1 MLKSLKSKIAVPILG
16 LLFTLVGFVAVHMS
30 INTANRVN
38 TFAEERMDAAI
49 LSVRAYLDAYERKT
63 RMAAMAIGD
72 SAGLIRR
79 IDDGDRAE
87 IWRYLAERKEML
99 GMDALI
105 VANHDGI
112 TLARSHMRDSY
123 GDDVTGVPSVA
134 AGLRG
139 EVLTLYT
146 PTPTAPMVMTT
157 SSPIMDGDRFL
168 GSVVANFDVGM
179 DHFLD
184 GIYERFAV
192 DAMVFVGNTSVASTI
207 IDPQTGRR
215 AVGIVADPAVV
226 AAVLQR
232 GESFPPLL
240 NGDRAPFR
248 QPLAGAPYLAYY
260 FPLHGADG
268 RPVGMFFLGISQE
281 LAIATT
287 AASRFN
293 TIIICLVVVIVM
305 TAVMLVLVTRILK
318 PIRMLTDAID
328 GAANGDLTKRL
339 PELGNDEIARASR
352 SFNAT
357 MEELRKMIGAIKQQ
371 AGKLSEIGND
381 LASNMSHT
389 ASAMNQI
396 TANIKSVRGRVMNQ
410 SASVTQT
417 NATMEQVNQNIGK
430 LNSNVERQ
438 SGAVSESASA
448 LEQVIANIQ
457 SVTQTLVKN
466 AANVENLKEASETG
480 RSSLQNVLADIQE
493 ISRESEGLLNIN
505 AVMEN
510 IASQT
515 NLLSMNAAIEAAR
528 AGESGKGFAVVAGEI
543 RKLAESS
550 SEQSR
555 TIGEVLKK
563 ISESIT
569 KITGSTDNVMNRFEA
584 IDQGVRTVAEQEE
597 VIRHAMEEQSQGSRQ
612 VLQASGQVGDITQ
625 LVKGGALE
633 MREGSKEVIQES
645 KNLERATQEITN
657 GINEMASGTEEVN
670 KAVNSVNDL
679 SGRNREN
686 ISTLVNA
693 VSKFKV

>member
-1 MLKSLKSKIAVPILG
+1 VFKSLKSKMTVPILG
-16 LLFTLVGFVAVHMS
+16 LLFTLVAFVAVHMS
-30 INTANRVN
+30 ITTASRVN

-49 LSVRAYLDAYERKT
+49 LSVRAYLDAYEQKT

-79 IDDGDRAE
+79 IDAGDRTE
-87 IWRYLAERKEML
+87 IWRYLAERKELL

-105 VANHDGI
+105 VADHNGI
-112 TLARSHMRDSY
+112 TLARSHMQHSY

-146 PTPTAPMVMTT
+146 PTPTASMVMTT

-168 GSVVANFDVGM
+168 GSIVANFDVGM
-179 DHFLD
+179 NHFLD
-184 GIYERFAV
+184 RIYDQFAV
-192 DAMVFVGNTSVASTI
+192 DAMVFVGNISVSSTI
-207 IDPQTGRR
+207 TNPETGQR
-215 AVGIVADPAVV
+215 ATGLVADPEIV
-226 AAVLQR
+226 ATVMRR
-232 GESFPPLL
+232 GESVRLRQDFL
-240 NGDRAPFR
+240 GAPF
-248 QPLAGAPYLAYY
+248 LSYY
-260 FPLHGADG
+260 FPLRGADG
-268 RPVGMFFLGISQE
+268 NPIGMFFMGISQE
-281 LAIATT
+281 LAIAAT
-287 AASRFN
+287 AASRLN
-293 TIIICLVVVIVM
+293 TIIICIVIVIVM
-305 TAVMLVLVTRILK
+305 TAVMLLLVSRVLK
-318 PIRMLTDAID
+318 PISLLTDAID
-328 GAANGDLTKRL
+328 DAANGDLTKRL
-339 PELGNDEIARASR
+339 PELGKDEIARASR
-352 SFNAT
+352 SFNVT
-357 MEELRKMIGAIKQQ
+357 MEELRKMIGAIKSQ
-371 AGKLSEIGND
+371 AGKLSEIGSD

-396 TANIKSVRGRVMNQ
+396 TANIQNVKGRVLNQ
-410 SASVTQT
+410 SASVTET
-417 NATMEQVNQNIGK
+417 NATMEQVTVNIGK

-438 SGAVSESASA
+438 TGAVSEAASA
-448 LEQVIANIQ
+448 LEQVMANIQ
-457 SVTQTLVKN
+457 SVTQTLAKN
-466 AANVENLKEASETG
+466 AANVESLKEASEAG
-480 RSSLQNVLADIQE
+480 KVSIQDVVADIKE
-493 ISRESEGLLNIN
+493 IARESEGLLNIN

-550 SEQSR
+550 SEQSK

-563 ISESIT
+563 ISESIA
-569 KITGSTDNVMNRFEA
+569 KITRSTDNVMNRFET
-584 IDQGVRTVAEQEE
+584 IDQGVNTVADQEE
-597 VIRHAMEEQSQGSRQ
+597 VIRSAMEEQAQGSKQ
-612 VLQASGQVGDITQ
+612 VLSASGQVNDITQ
-625 LVKGGALE
+625 QVKGGALE

-657 GINEMASGTEEVN
+657 GINEMVAGTEEVN

>member
-1 MLKSLKSKIAVPILG
+1 MFKSLKSKMTVPILG
-16 LLFTLVGFVAVHMS
+16 LLFTLVAFVAVHMS
-30 INTANRVN
+30 ITTASRVN

-49 LSVRAYLDAYERKT
+49 LSVRAYLDAYEQKT
-63 RMAAMAIGD
+63 RMAAMAMGD

-79 IDDGDRAE
+79 IDAGDRME
-87 IWRYLAERKEML
+87 VWRYLAERKEML
-99 GMDALI
+99 EMDAFI
-105 VANHDGI
+105 VADHNGI
-112 TLARSHMRDSY
+112 TLARSQMQHSY
-123 GDDVTGVPSVA
+123 GDNVTGVPSIA
-134 AGLRG
+134 AGLRR

-146 PTPTAPMVMTT
+146 PTPTSPMVMTT

-179 DHFLD
+179 NHFLD
-184 GIYERFAV
+184 RIYDQFAV
-192 DAMVFVGNTSVASTI
+192 DAMVFVGNISVSSTI
-207 IDPQTGRR
+207 AKPETGQR
-215 AVGIVADPAVV
+215 AVGFVAEPEIV
-226 AAVLQR
+226 AAVIQG
-232 GESFPPLL
+232 GESIRLRQNLL
-240 NGDRAPFR
+240 
-248 QPLAGAPYLAYY
+248 GAPYLAYY
-260 FPLHGADG
+260 FPLRGADG
-268 RPVGMFFLGISQE
+268 NPVGMFFMGISQE

-293 TIIICLVVVIVM
+293 TIMICLVIIIVM
-305 TAVMLVLVTRILK
+305 TAVMLLLVSRVLK
-318 PIRMLTDAID
+318 PIRLLTDAID
-328 GAANGDLTKRL
+328 GAADGDLTKRL
-339 PELGNDEIARASR
+339 PENGRDEIARASR
-352 SFNAT
+352 SFNLT
-357 MEELRKMIGAIKQQ
+357 MEELRKMIEAIKQQ
-371 AGKLSEIGND
+371 AGKLSEIGNE

-396 TANIKSVRGRVMNQ
+396 TANIHNVKGRVMNQ

-417 NATMEQVNQNIGK
+417 NATMEQVSVNIGK
-430 LNSNVERQ
+430 LNGNVERQ
-438 SGAVSESASA
+438 TGAVSEAASA
-448 LEQVIANIQ
+448 LEQVMANIQ

-466 AANVENLKEASETG
+466 AASVESLKEASETG
-480 RSSLQNVLADIQE
+480 KVSIQDVVTDIRE
-493 ISRESEGLLNIN
+493 IARESEGLLNIN

-550 SEQSR
+550 TEQSK

-563 ISESIT
+563 ISESIA
-569 KITGSTDNVMNRFEA
+569 KITRSTDNVMNRFDA

-597 VIRHAMEEQSQGSRQ
+597 MIRSAMEEQAQGSKQ
-612 VLQASGQVGDITQ
+612 VLSASGQVNDITQ
-625 LVKGGALE
+625 QVKGGALE

-645 KNLERATQEITN
+645 KNLERATQEITS
-657 GINEMASGTEEVN
+657 GINEMAVGTEQVN

-686 ISTLVNA
+686 ISTLVRA

>member
-1 MLKSLKSKIAVPILG
+1 MFKSLKSKVTVPILG
-16 LLFTLVGFVAVHMS
+16 LLFTLVAFVAVHMS
-30 INTANRVN
+30 ITTASRVN

-49 LSVRAYLDAYERKT
+49 LSVRAYLDAYEQKT
-63 RMAAMAIGD
+63 RMAAMAMGD

-79 IDDGDRAE
+79 IDAGDRME
-87 IWRYLAERKEML
+87 IWRYLAERKELL

-105 VANHDGI
+105 VADHNGI
-112 TLARSHMRDSY
+112 TLARSHMQHSY

-168 GSVVANFDVGM
+168 GSIVANFDVGM
-179 DHFLD
+179 NHFLD
-184 GIYERFAV
+184 RIYNQFAV
-192 DAMVFVGNTSVASTI
+192 DAMVFMGNTSVSSTI
-207 IDPQTGRR
+207 VNPETGQR
-215 AVGIVADPAVV
+215 ATGIVANPEIV
-226 AAVLQR
+226 AAVIQR
-232 GESFPPLL
+232 GGTVRLREDLL
-240 NGDRAPFR
+240 GAPF
-248 QPLAGAPYLAYY
+248 LSYY
-260 FPLHGADG
+260 FPLRGADG
-268 RPVGMFFLGISQE
+268 NPIGMFFMGISQE

-287 AASRFN
+287 AASRLN
-293 TIIICLVVVIVM
+293 TIIICIVIVIVM
-305 TAVMLVLVTRILK
+305 TTVMLLLVSRVLK
-318 PIRMLTDAID
+318 PIRLLTDAID
-328 GAANGDLTKRL
+328 DAANGDLTKRL
-339 PELGNDEIARASR
+339 PELGKDEIARASR
-352 SFNAT
+352 SFNVT
-357 MEELRKMIGAIKQQ
+357 MEELRKMIGAIKSQ
-371 AGKLSEIGND
+371 AGKL
-381 LASNMSHT
+381 SHT

-396 TANIKSVRGRVMNQ
+396 TANIQSVKGRVMNQ
-410 SASVTQT
+410 SASVTET
-417 NATMEQVNQNIGK
+417 NATMEQVTVNIGK

-438 SGAVSESASA
+438 TGAVSEAASA
-448 LEQVIANIQ
+448 LEQVMANIQ
-457 SVTQTLVKN
+457 SVTQTLARN
-466 AANVENLKEASETG
+466 AANVKSLKEASEAG
-480 RSSLQNVLADIQE
+480 RTSLQDVVSDIQE
-493 ISRESEGLLNIN
+493 ISKESEGLLNIN
-505 AVMEN
+505 SVMEN

-550 SEQSR
+550 SEQSK

-563 ISESIT
+563 ISESIA
-569 KITGSTDNVMNRFEA
+569 KITRSTDNVMNRFET
-584 IDQGVRTVAEQEE
+584 IDQGVNTVADQEE
-597 VIRHAMEEQSQGSRQ
+597 VIRSAMEEQAQGSKQ
-612 VLQASGQVGDITQ
+612 VLSASGQVNDITQ
-625 LVKGGALE
+625 QVKGGALE

-657 GINEMASGTEEVN
+657 GINEMVAGTEEVN

>member
-1 MLKSLKSKIAVPILG
+1 MFKSLKSKIAVPILG
-16 LLFTLVGFVAVHMS
+16 LLFILVGFVAVHMS

-49 LSVRAYLDAYERKT
+49 LSVRAYLHAYEQKT
-63 RMAAMAIGD
+63 RMAAMAMGD

-79 IDDGDRAE
+79 IDAGDRLE
-87 IWRYLAERKEML
+87 IWRYLAERQELL
-99 GMDALI
+99 GMDAII
-105 VANHDGI
+105 VADHNGI
-112 TLARSHMRDSY
+112 TLARSHMQHSY

-179 DHFLD
+179 DHFLER
-184 GIYERFAV
+184 IYDQFAV
-192 DAMVFVGNTSVASTI
+192 DSMVFVGNTSVSSTI
-207 IDPQTGRR
+207 IVNHQTGQR
-215 AVGIVADPAVV
+215 AVGVTADPEIV
-226 AAVLQR
+226 AAVIQR
-232 GESFPPLL
+232 GQT
-240 NGDRAPFR
+240 FR
-248 QPLAGAPYLAYY
+248 LRQYLFGAPYLAYY
-260 FPLHGADG
+260 FPLRGADG
-268 RPVGMFFLGISQE
+268 NPIGMFFMGISQE
-281 LAIATT
+281 LALATT

-305 TAVMLVLVTRILK
+305 GGVMLMLTSRIVK
-318 PIRMLTDAID
+318 PIHLLTNALDNT
-328 GAANGDLTKRL
+328 ANGDLTRRL
-339 PELGNDEIARASR
+339 PEVGRDEVARASR
-352 SFNAT
+352 SFNMT

-371 AGKLSEIGND
+371 AAKLSEIGND
-381 LASNMSHT
+381 LAGNMSHT

-396 TANIKSVRGRVMNQ
+396 TANIQSVKGRVMNQ
-410 SASVTQT
+410 SASVTET
-417 NATMEQVNQNIGK
+417 NATMEQVTINIDK
-430 LNSNVERQ
+430 LNNHVERQ
-438 SGAVSESASA
+438 TSAVSESSAA

-466 AANVENLKEASETG
+466 AANVESLKVASETG
-480 RSSLQNVLADIQE
+480 KVSIQDVVSDIQE
-493 ISRESEGLLNIN
+493 IARESEGLLNIN
-505 AVMEN
+505 SVMEN

-550 SEQSR
+550 SEQSK

-563 ISESIT
+563 ISESIA
-569 KITGSTDNVMNRFEA
+569 KITLSTDNVTNRFDA
-584 IDQGVRTVAEQEE
+584 IDQGVKLVADQEE
-597 VIRHAMEEQSQGSRQ
+597 MIRNAMEEQGHGSKQ
-612 VLQASGQVGDITQ
+612 VLQAAGQVGEITQ
-625 LVKGGALE
+625 QVKSGALE
-633 MREGSKEVIQES
+633 MREGSKEVITES
-645 KNLERATQEITN
+645 KNLERATQEITS
-657 GINEMASGTEEVN
+657 GINEMAAGTEQVN

-679 SGRNREN
+679 SGKTREN
-686 ISTLVNA
+686 ISMLVSA